1 MTISVRR
8 GGGGGGEV
16 ELGDELETIAA
27 ITPTD
32 DDLIQRKAGAWV
44 NRTPEQVKA
53 DLDIAEYTPDAD
65 ITAIGNLTPSDDDLI
80 QRKAGAWTNRTPEQ
94 VKADLGIVDATPSPF
109 TLDAGST
116 VIVPVDVADSWVVGA
131 NQIDRDAGVG
141 TAEDNRVLFNKTK
154 GAFRAGTTTGTQWNA
169 ASQGDHSFATGSNT
183 TAAGARAFAQG
194 TSTSAAGESSH
205 AEGHGT
211 TASGTFSHAE
221 GISTIANASSAHVEG
236 SASAATGAVSHAEG
250 NGSAATGPVSHAE
263 GNSTTASGTNSHSE
277 GSTTTASGT
286 NSHAEGVSTLA
297 SGYASHAQGAA
308 CTASGAYSHASG
320 SFALASRSSQ
330 HSLGASQFGT
340 RGDAQCNRFA
350 GMAMTTDAAPSLVRF
365 NSDPLALTGEM
376 TNVLTIP
383 VNRAHQF
390 RVSVVAR
397 RHDVS
402 GDTAGWVFEGLLAR
416 GSSGNAAFVGTVDA
430 RAWGSAGAAAWDV
443 TLTINTTDATN
454 NYLAI
459 TATGEAAKTIRWVA
473 TIETTEVG

>member
-80 QRKAGAWTNRTPEQ
+80 QRKAGAWTNRTPAQ

-131 NQIDRDAGVG
+131 NQLDRDAAASP
-141 TAEDNRVLFNKTK
+141 AENVRALFDKTT
-154 GAFRAGTTTGTQWNA
+154 GAFRAGSTTGAAWDA
-169 ASQGDHSFATGSNT
+169 ASRGAQSHATGLNTTASGAQALATGSSS
-183 TAAGARAFAQG
+183 TAAGAQA
-194 TSTSAAGESSH
+194 
-205 AEGHGT
+205 
-211 TASGTFSHAE
+211 
-221 GISTIANASSAHVEG
+221 V
-236 SASAATGAVSHAEG
+236 ATG
-250 NGSAATGPVSHAE
+250 NF
-263 GNSTTASGTNSHSE
+263 SE
-277 GSTTTASGT
+277 
-286 NSHAEGVSTLA
+286 
-297 SGYASHAQGAA
+297 
-308 CTASGAYSHASG
+308 ASGAQSLAGGSSAIASG
-320 SFALASRSSQ
+320 EASFAYGYIAEALGSFSRGGGRKSRATRYGQDAWATADFADSGDAQFSRFVASRSTS
-330 HSLGASQFGT
+330 SATPAVLTFDGGASVFI
-340 RGDAQCNRFA
+340 
-350 GMAMTTDAAPSLVRF
+350 
-365 NSDPLALTGEM
+365 TGAS

-383 VNRAHQF
+383 INRAHQF

-397 RHDVS
+397 RSDVS
-402 GDTAGWVFEGLLAR
+402 GDAAGWTFEGLLAR

-443 TLTINTTDATN
+443 TLTVNTSNATN
-454 NYLAI
+454 NYLVI
-459 TATGEAAKTIRWVA
+459 TVTGEAAKTIRWVA